1 MSKQNQNIKE
11 ANLVTLLQNKE
22 RAALELLYDNYGKA
36 LYGVI
41 LRIVNNNELA
51 EEVLQNT
58 FQKIWEKADQYDDSK
73 GRLFTW
79 MLNIARNSAIDKTR
93 SREVKQKNK
102 TNTLENHISFIE
114 QSGNLQI
121 STDAIDLKKF
131 TDKLDENQ
139 RAVIDLIYFQGY
151 SQSEAAK
158 ELNMPLGTVKSR
170 VRIAIK
176 SLRKWMLLL

>member
-1 MSKQNQNIKE
+1 MNNSNPHINEDKLIALLKKKDKQ
-11 ANLVTLLQNKE
+11 
-22 RAALELLYDNYGKA
+22 ALELLYDNYGKA

-51 EEVLQNT
+51 EEVLQNS
-58 FQKIWEKADQYDDSK
+58 FQKIWDKAEQYDKGK

-79 MLNIARNSAIDKTR
+79 MLNIARNAAIDKTR
-93 SREVKQKNK
+93 SKEFKQNSK
-102 TNTLENHISFIE
+102 TNTLENHLNFIE
-114 QSGNLQI
+114 QNNKLQI

-131 TDKLDENQ
+131 TDQLDENQ
-139 RAVIDLIYFQGY
+139 QAVIDLIYFQGY
-151 SQSEAAK
+151 SQSETSK
-158 ELNMPLGTVKSR
+158 KLNIPLGTVKSR

>member
-1 MSKQNQNIKE
+1 LSNPNQHIDEKK
-11 ANLVTLLQNKE
+11 LVSLLQKKDK
-22 RAALELLYDNYGKA
+22 AALELLYDNYGKA

-41 LRIVNNNELA
+41 FRIVGNNELA
-51 EEVLQNT
+51 EEVLQNS
-58 FQKIWEKADQYDDSK
+58 FQKIWEKGNQYDQSK

-93 SREVKQKNK
+93 SREFQQKIR
-102 TNTLENHISFIE
+102 TNTLENHIGFIE
-114 QSGNLQI
+114 QNNNLQI

-151 SQSEAAK
+151 SQSETAK
-158 ELNMPLGTVKSR
+158 KLDMPLGTVKSR